1 LTPLLYSFRRCPY
14 AMRARLALI
23 ASGQSVEL
31 REVSLRA
38 KPAEMLAA
46 SPKATVPVLVTPEG
60 VIDESLQIMLWALQ
74 RADPQGWLDM
84 PSEGQAWITR
94 ADSEFKPALDGVK
107 YASRHPAPE
116 AATHL
121 QSAQSFLTDL
131 DAQFGHWLFDHPSL
145 ADFALLPFIRQ
156 FAAIDPAWFAAQ
168 AWPRL
173 QVWLARFLASEAFA
187 TAMQKFPLWQP
198 EDPPRLFP

>member
-1 LTPLLYSFRRCPY
+1 LSAILYSFRRCPY

-23 ASGQSVEL
+23 SAGQSVEL

-38 KPAEMLAA
+38 KPAAMLAA

-60 VIDESLQIMLWALQ
+60 VIDESLQIMLWALT

-84 PSEGQAWITR
+84 PPEGLAWITR
-94 ADSEFKPALDGVK
+94 ADTRFKPALDGVK

-121 QSAQSFLTDL
+121 QTAHGFLTDL
-131 DAQFGHWLFDHPSL
+131 DAQLGQWLFDRPSL

-156 FAAIDPAWFAAQ
+156 FAAVDPAWFAAQ
-168 AWPRL
+168 PWPRL
-173 QVWLARFLASEAFA
+173 QDWLARFLASAPFA
-187 TAMQKFPLWQP
+187 TAMQKVPLWQP
-198 EDPPRLFP
+198 GDPPQLFP